1 MHRVSVPGDTGGPVP
16 AARFRRSL
24 SVRMEPTATDRAP
37 AGFAEAL
44 LADRTALLYGGAMYS
59 FLGSLLAGGVWMGA
73 MWDLAPRER
82 LLGWGA
88 AFLLATLLRFAI
100 YFAFRPSG
108 LVRVADPARMRWF
121 WIAVTLAATT
131 WGPGTLLVIHDASL
145 LAKIATFVFLVSL
158 SGAALVAYGQ
168 VPRLTLLVNVLVLA
182 PIEAL
187 LVSEGSAFARWM
199 AFGAFL
205 FSISTIRSVFAYA
218 RRIEEGVLRNHRL
231 REANRVAQWHAETDA
246 LTGLKNRRAFSS
258 AAQTLMQLA
267 ARERHPVS
275 VMVIDLDHFKEI
287 NDGYGHPA
295 GDAMLA
301 HVAELLR
308 SSLRRSDICGRFGGD
323 EFAVLL
329 PNTALDAAQAVAEK
343 LRTLAMQT
351 TVPLDGL
358 EVSVSLSIGIACS
371 EASGFE
377 ALMARAD
384 QAMYQ
389 AKRHGNNRIVASQV
403 A

>member
-1 MHRVSVPGDTGGPVP
+1 
-16 AARFRRSL
+16 
-24 SVRMEPTATDRAP
+24 
-37 AGFAEAL
+37 
-44 LADRTALLYGGAMYS
+44 
-59 FLGSLLAGGVWMGA
+59 
-73 MWDLAPRER
+73 MWDLAPRGR
-82 LLGWGA
+82 LQLWAGL
-88 AFLLATLLRFAI
+88 FLLATALRFAI
-100 YFAFRPSG
+100 YFAFRPGARAAVS
-108 LVRVADPARMRWF
+108 DTARMRGFWF
-121 WIAVTLAATT
+121 AVTLVAIV
-131 WGPGTLLVIHDASL
+131 WGPGTALVIHDASL
-145 LAKIATFVFLVSL
+145 MAKIATFVFQVSL
-158 SGAALVAYGQ
+158 SGASLVAYGQ
-168 VPRLTLLVNVLVLA
+168 VPRLTLLVNVVVLA

-187 LVSEGSAFARWM
+187 LVTEGSAFARWM
-199 AFGAFL
+199 AFGALL
-205 FSISTIRSVFAYA
+205 FSISTVRSVFAYA
-218 RRIEEGVLRNHRL
+218 RRMEESVLRNHRL

-246 LTGLKNRRAFSS
+246 LTGLKHRRAFAS

-275 VMVIDLDHFKEI
+275 VMVIALDHFKDI

-371 EASGFE
+371 DASGFE

-389 AKRHGNNRIVASQV
+389 AKRHGSNRIVAAHTV
-403 A
+403 